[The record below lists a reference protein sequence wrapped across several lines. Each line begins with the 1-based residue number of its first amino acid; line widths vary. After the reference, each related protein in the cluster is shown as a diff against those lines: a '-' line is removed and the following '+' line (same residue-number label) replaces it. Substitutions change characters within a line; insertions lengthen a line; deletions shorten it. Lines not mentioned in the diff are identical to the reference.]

1 MTDDPRS
8 DEELRASVLNDEWT
22 ERIAAALILADRG
35 VADRDALLVSA
46 LAWFDYS
53 SIPGSA
59 YDLFHDV
66 IWHIRDALADGRRLD
81 VTDQLL
87 RALDASAPNVP
98 EWIDVRQDVIATIG
112 ELPPPDAAPFV
123 PRLVEAVLN
132 ESEVV
137 IAPYALDVLE
147 DVDHA
152 AWRQALAAYLAR
164 PDAAHD
170 LVRYSVERSKL
181 TD

>member
-8 DEELRASVLNDEWT
+8 DEELRASLASDDWT
-22 ERIAAALILADRG
+22 ARIAAALVLADRG

-46 LAWFDYS
+46 LGWFDFAS
-53 SIPGSA
+53 LPGST
-59 YDLFHDV
+59 YDLFQGI
-66 IWHIRDALADGRRLD
+66 IWHIRDALADGRQLD

-87 RALDASAPNVP
+87 RALDASVPNVP
-98 EWIDVRQDVIATIG
+98 EWIDVRQDVIGIIG
-112 ELPPPDAAPFV
+112 ELPPSDAAPFV
-123 PRLVEAVLN
+123 PRLVDAVLS

-147 DVDHA
+147 EVDRG
-152 AWRQALAAYLAR
+152 AWHEALAAYLAR

-170 LVRYSVERSKL
+170 LMRFSVERSKL
-181 TD
+181 TN